1 MAKKDDN
8 DGEFKVRAKV
18 VAAADLP
25 GVPAGTPGR
34 VTLKNGFRWTRYRV
48 YFDNGEDIGSLDG
61 TQLMSRKAWDR
72 GDRPVATA

>member
-8 DGEFKVRAKV
+8 DSEFKVRAKV

-25 GVPAGTPGR
+25 GVPAGTPGK

-48 YFDNGEDIGSLDG
+48 YFENGEDVGSLDG
-61 TQLMSRKAWDR
+61 TQLMSRKAWENR
-72 GDRPVATA
+72 APEVTAG